1 TTSEPNWTL
10 KTFPL
15 TLVTSPS
22 VTTDGETLIIYREKE
37 GGSITVRCEFRY
49 SGEKRFLC
57 KETCEGKNILIV
69 TTKDTDQTGRFSIR
83 YEKRN
88 IFSFDFLHVSITDL
102 KPSDSGRYRCRS
114 DETIDGTLYDDFYL
128 VVTEGEFS
136 GLNSD
141 FRISDLQSHHLQTAT
156 HEDTN
161 Q

>member
-1 TTSEPNWTL
+1 MLIYFHIFTAL
-10 KTFPL
+10 Q
-15 TLVTSPS
+15 
-22 VTTDGETLIIYREKE
+22 DGDAQRRFRGKE
-37 GGSITVRCEFRY
+37 GENITVGCKFY
-49 SGEKRFLC
+49 FSGNETFFC
-57 KETCEGKNILIV
+57 KGICEGTNILV
-69 TTKDTDQTGRFSIR
+69 QTSSRFSIR

-128 VVTEGEFS
+128 VVTKGEFS

>member
-1 TTSEPNWTL
+1 M
-10 KTFPL
+10 KVCL
-15 TLVTSPS
+15 TLICLFLLSEYIILFIS
-22 VTTDGETLIIYREKE
+22 VSLLSILHPFGLFKSFSTLLKCFKTTL
-37 GGSITVRCEFRY
+37 
-49 SGEKRFLC
+49 FLLVSVV
-57 KETCEGKNILIV
+57 KDVDLFKNNFLHICLAV
-69 TTKDTDQTGRFSIR
+69 PAGGRFSIR

-114 DETIDGTLYDDFYL
+114 DGWKGTLYDDFDL